1 MRAMP
6 GLGSLIV
13 GLVLTRIAAPRHMG
27 PLFFISLAIFGAS
40 ILVFGLSEIYW
51 LSLLALAV
59 YGAADM
65 VSVYIR
71 LTLIQLA
78 TPDEMRGRVSA
89 VSAVAI
95 NASNELGDFRAGV
108 MAAGIGTVPA
118 VLVGGAATLAV
129 AALWARL
136 FPEMRKVD
144 RLDEVG

>member
-1 MRAMP
+1 
-6 GLGSLIV
+6 
-13 GLVLTRIAAPRHMG
+13 
-27 PLFFISLAIFGAS
+27 
-40 ILVFGLSEIYW
+40 
-51 LSLLALAV
+51 
-59 YGAADM
+59 M

-118 VLVGGAATLAV
+118 VLVGGAATLADCW
-129 AALWARL
+129 ALDCVEILDRNL
-136 FPEMRKVD
+136 FNRPT
-144 RLDEVG
+144 

>member
-1 MRAMP
+1 MADH
-6 GLGSLIV
+6 LGTDLHQFLPQRGQRPVLDLLRQTKQPPAIPARFTEKPRPSLHRLVKLMGDGV
-13 GLVLTRIAAPRHMG
+13 G
-27 PLFFISLAIFGAS
+27 
-40 ILVFGLSEIYW
+40 
-51 LSLLALAV
+51 
-59 YGAADM
+59 M

>member
-1 MRAMP
+1 
-6 GLGSLIV
+6 
-13 GLVLTRIAAPRHMG
+13 APRSMG
-27 PLFFISLAIFGAS
+27 RAFFVSLAIFGAS

-71 LTLIQLA
+71 LTLVQLA

-89 VSAVAI
+89 VSGVAI

-108 MAAGIGTVPA
+108 MAAGIGTVSA
-118 VLVGGAATLAV
+118 VVVGGAVTLAV
-129 AALWARL
+129 TALWAQL
-136 FPEMRKVD
+136 FPTMRRID
-144 RLDEVG
+144 RLEDLR